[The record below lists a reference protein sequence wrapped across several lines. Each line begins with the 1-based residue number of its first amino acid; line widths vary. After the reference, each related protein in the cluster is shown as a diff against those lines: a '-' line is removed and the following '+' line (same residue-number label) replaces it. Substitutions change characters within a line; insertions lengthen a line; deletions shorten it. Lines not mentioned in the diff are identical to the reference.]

1 MQRPEDSTVELVLP
15 SLECFKEPTDEIA
28 SSYISMLDE
37 KFSREDV
44 SKIAEWIHYL
54 STQS

>member
-1 MQRPEDSTVELVLP
+1 MQRPEDSTVRLLLP
-15 SLECFKEPTDEIA
+15 GETFVESTDDAA

-44 SKIAEWIHYL
+44 VKITEWMRYL